1 MSTRLAHEEARS
13 PTSAPTGET
22 TRRIYHESH
31 GATKPAAPR
40 SRWKRAFVALGLAAA
55 FVYASSLR
63 RPTGPDAGVA
73 LHVPTSR
80 SDDGDATLRIGTFN
94 IHGGRG
100 VDGELNLGR
109 IADTL
114 RGLDFAGLNE
124 VRGGLTVDGVD
135 QAASLGQSLSMP
147 WLYSPTEERW
157 WCEQFGNG
165 LLSNLPV
172 TSWQRIPLTRRYGK
186 SFRNAVL
193 VRSQH
198 DGRPVNIVITHIDRS
213 DDRERAEQ
221 LRTVGELFLSL
232 ATPAILLGDLNTDA
246 DEPALR
252 RLLDAEGVHDPL
264 RDKLGDDA
272 PRRIDWILVR
282 GLDTVDAGMVDHGAS
297 DHPHVWAELAWPQE

>member
-1 MSTRLAHEEARS
+1 MSTQLVRDDAL
-13 PTSAPTGET
+13 TQTNAPAGET
-22 TRRIYHESH
+22 TRRIFHESH
-31 GATKPAAPR
+31 GAAKPAAPR
-40 SRWKRAFVALGLAAA
+40 SRWKRAFVGLALASA

-63 RPTGPDAGVA
+63 RPTGPEAGVA

-80 SDDGDATLRIGTFN
+80 SDDGNATLRIGTFN

-124 VRGGLTVDGVD
+124 VRGGFTESGAD

-147 WLYSPTEERW
+147 WLYAPTEERW
-157 WCEQFGNG
+157 WCDQFGNG

-172 TSWQRIPLTRRYGK
+172 ASWQRIPLARRYGK

-193 VRSQH
+193 VRAQH
-198 DGRPVNIVITHIDRS
+198 EGRPVNIVVTHIDRS

-232 ATPAILLGDLNTDA
+232 AMPAILLGDLNTDA

-282 GLDTVDAGMVDHGAS
+282 GLDTVDAGLVNHGAS